1 MDACPRSPQ
10 VVKGWF
16 PPARPMR
23 TVPKAGGPPM
33 KILICD
39 AFDESLP
46 GRLAPFGEV
55 LTDPARLKDAEVVL
69 VRSKTKVTREFLNG
83 APNLKLVIRGG
94 VGLDN
99 VDIQA
104 CRERGI
110 DVKNTPR
117 ASSVAVAELTM
128 ALMLAVPNRLVEGHT
143 GLKQGRFLK
152 KELKRTE
159 LVDDLDELFQRA
171 DFVSFHV
178 PATAETRGL
187 LNEHTIAKMKDG
199 VVIVNTAR
207 GSIVVEPDLA
217 QALASGKVRAYATD
231 VFLSDPPDPNSPLLS
246 APNVLMTPH
255 LGGSSRENLLRI
267 GDNVVDL
274 LGKWRKMHT
283 AFPVADLG
291 TTMIEAA
298 VVNVK

>member
-1 MDACPRSPQ
+1 
-10 VVKGWF
+10 
-16 PPARPMR
+16 
-23 TVPKAGGPPM
+23 M
-33 KILICD
+33 KILIAD

-128 ALMLAVPNRLVEGHT
+128 ALMLAVPSRLVEGHT

-159 LVDDLDELFQRA
+159 LLRQDARPRRRRPDRHGGRAAGPGLRDEGHRLRPA
-171 DFVSFHV
+171 DRE
-178 PATAETRGL
+178 PRPRR
-187 LNEHTIAKMKDG
+187 
-199 VVIVNTAR
+199 AR
-207 GSIVVEPDLA
+207 GRPRR
-217 QALASGKVRAYATD
+217 ALPSRR
-231 VFLSDPPDPNSPLLS
+231 LHQPPRPGHGRDARPRRTSTRSP
-246 APNVLMTPH
+246 
-255 LGGSSRENLLRI
+255 R
-267 GDNVVDL
+267 
-274 LGKWRKMHT
+274 
-283 AFPVADLG
+283 
-291 TTMIEAA
+291 
-298 VVNVK
+298 